1 MITGLHTFS
10 SRLPRLPATA
20 TAVSLPMTWM
30 QTMIMA
36 SHWVGLT
43 LPGMIDEPG
52 SFGGSTSS
60 PSPLRGPDP
69 SQRMSSAILVSDT
82 ASVRRVALGCTRASW
97 AASAAN
103 LLGAE
108 TNGSPVMCGDVA
120 PPRESPN
127 SGWALRPVPTA
138 VPPRASS

>member
-1 MITGLHTFS
+1 MMTGLHTLS

-52 SFGGSTSS
+52 SFGGRTSS
-60 PSPLRGPDP
+60 PSPLVAP
-69 SQRMSSAILVSDT
+69 S
-82 ASVRRVALGCTRASW
+82 RASGCRRRSW
-97 AASAAN
+97 
-103 LLGAE
+103 
-108 TNGSPVMCGDVA
+108 
-120 PPRESPN
+120 
-127 SGWALRPVPTA
+127 
-138 VPPRASS
+138 